1 MAKECSVRQVNT
13 KTFHVTDAPSAEE
26 DGNEEIDWTVH
37 QKNKRSNNRWKK
49 KEISIPQGQELNLDN
64 SFLSE
69 EEIEGIGSKRY
80 DLEFLAFVNLVES
93 PNTSRVGNK
102 EGIKKH
108 MIENTSSCGNKDLFE
123 LMQ

>member
-1 MAKECSVRQVNT
+1 MT
-13 KTFHVTDAPSAEE
+13 GTPLAEQ
-26 DGNEEIDWTVH
+26 DGHEEIGLTLH

-123 LMQ
+123 LMQGGRNGREQKI